1 MIKID
6 MGKTTYDV
14 WNGQKNIRYN
24 LVSFDNPRG
33 GIITNLD
40 LDQVAL
46 ILQESMFPIICSD
59 LVQRVPLTYSNNTPT
74 VA

>member
-6 MGKTTYDV
+6 MGTNYIWCLEWTKD
-14 WNGQKNIRYN
+14 IRYN